1 MGGILLPGVVI
12 GWVMLSLW
20 ASHHLGRWLTRSSK
34 PGEWT
39 QGLRLEAQALALV
52 VILPLPLIDEL
63 LAKPQ
68 FDALC
73 RDQAA
78 LHITAGPAAQ
88 RLVQASELPPE
99 SVEGLLVPVSRRKHV
114 YIDQETH
121 QALASFSTFQAHAG
135 KLARLV
141 GTDDVPL
148 TFSGVCGPADLQAQ
162 LAQAGWRERIPQEPG
177 VGASSH

>member
-12 GWVMLSLW
+12 GWTLISLW
-20 ASHHLGRWLTRSSK
+20 ASHQLGRWLTRSGK
-34 PGEWT
+34 PREWT
-39 QGLRLEAQALALV
+39 RGLRLEAQALALGV
-52 VILPLPLIDEL
+52 LLPLPLIDEL

-78 LHITAGPAAQ
+78 IHFTVEPAAQ
-88 RLVQASELPPE
+88 RLVHASELPPE

-114 YIDQETH
+114 YIDEETH

-141 GTDDVPL
+141 ARDDAPL
-148 TFSGVCGPADLQAQ
+148 TFTGVCGPADLQAQ
-162 LAQAGWRERIPQEPG
+162 LARVGWLEKTPQGSGE
-177 VGASSH
+177 GAPSH